1 MVSILAY
8 VYFLI
13 RPSVF
18 YFTQILFL
26 SLILV
31 SRFLPNSQSYI
42 AKILFSTA
50 HSHTLTYLHSIVQ
63 LFLMV
68 THTIF

>member
-42 AKILFSTA
+42 AKILFSTS
-50 HSHTLTYLHSIVQ
+50 HSHTLKYLHSIVQ

-68 THTIF
+68 MRILF